1 MFFDPRPDGSG
12 VAERGSP
19 GNRHALPLPDIDL
32 PMIF

>member
-1 MFFDPRPDGSG
+1 MFFDPRPAGSD
-12 VAERGSP
+12 VAEAGST